1 MNKKASFDTVVNLF
15 RLLFVVMAFF
25 SVVLLAKI
33 TVKEKIDVFEVQSR
47 LLTNRLVFSKDINY
61 FDTDISRLY
70 IGTVDLQKFNSG
82 DIENNLLNSIYY
94 GKINSEAAA
103 KLTLKDMESQQSHQV
118 FYNKGLYDEKEV
130 LLKAK
135 LIGKGSAKRMDR
147 NFYVLIK
154 DNDKIK
160 RGILNVDVILPNQ

>member
-1 MNKKASFDTVVNLF
+1 MDKKASFDTVVNLF

>member
-47 LLTNRLVFSKDINY
+47 LLTNRLVFSKDISY
-61 FDTDISRLY
+61 FDTDTNRLY
-70 IGTVDLQKFNSG
+70 TGIVDLQKFNSAE
-82 DIENNLLNSIYY
+82 IEKNLLNSIYY

-103 KLTLKDMESQQSHQV
+103 KLTLKDLESQQSHQI
-118 FYNKGLYDEKEV
+118 FYNKELYDEKEV
-130 LLKAK
+130 LVKAK
-135 LIGKGSAKRMDR
+135 LIGKGSAKRLDR

-160 RGILNVDVILPNQ
+160 RGKLNVDVILPNQ